1 MRTLPV
7 VLSGILCAF
16 MTTTVHADA
25 LRCGNRLIREGD
37 TRAFV
42 RSFCGEP
49 ADVQTRYVLRRPY
62 YNSSN
67 GFAYYD
73 NAVEVPV
80 ETWTFNFGPYKLM
93 RRVRFVDG
101 LVEEIETLGYGYREP
116 YK

>member
-1 MRTLPV
+1 MARLPVGLPGGPFMVDSALPRHAAPMRTLPV

-80 ETWTFNFGPYKLM
+80 E
-93 RRVRFVDG
+93 
-101 LVEEIETLGYGYREP
+101 
-116 YK
+116 